1 MEMDAMTL
9 REICDSLGV
18 SRRAVQGYE
27 KVGLVKPT
35 GKNERGHLLYDE
47 QTRERIR
54 EIRLFQQIGFTRK
67 EVVEIIDAPSAV
79 RKAAL
84 ERQLVC
90 LKAKKE
96 DVEALI
102 QEVYRLIEKS

>member
-1 MEMDAMTL
+1 MDAMTL
-9 REICDSLGV
+9 REICDSLEV

-35 GKNERGHLLYDE
+35 GKTERGHLLYDE
-47 QTRERIR
+47 RMQERIK
-54 EIRLFQQIGFTRK
+54 EIA
-67 EVVEIIDAPSAV
+67 EIIDASSDIRRV
-79 RKAAL
+79 AL
-84 ERQLVC
+84 ERQLVR
-90 LKAKKE
+90 LKKKKE

>member
-1 MEMDAMTL
+1 MTL

-67 EVVEIIDAPSAV
+67 EIATIIDAPSEI
-79 RKAAL
+79 RREAL
-84 ERQLVC
+84 ERQLVR
-90 LKAKKE
+90 LKKKKE
-96 DVEALI
+96 DVEVLI
-102 QEVYRLIEKS
+102 QEVYQLIEKS

>member
-1 MEMDAMTL
+1 MDAMTL

-27 KVGLVKPT
+27 KFGLVKPT
-35 GKNERGHLLYDE
+35 GKTERGHLFYDE

-67 EVVEIIDAPSAV
+67 EIAEIIDAPGDI
-79 RKAAL
+79 RREAL

-90 LKAKKE
+90 LMEKKE

-102 QEVYRLIEKS
+102 QEVYRLIEKN

>member
-1 MEMDAMTL
+1 MTL

-27 KVGLVKPT
+27 KFGLVKPT
-35 GKNERGHLLYDE
+35 GKTERGHLFYDE

-67 EVVEIIDAPSAV
+67 EIAEIIDAPGDI
-79 RKAAL
+79 RREAL

-90 LKAKKE
+90 LMEKKE

-102 QEVYRLIEKS
+102 QEVYRLIEKN

>member
-1 MEMDAMTL
+1 MDAMTL

-27 KVGLVKPT
+27 IVGLVKPT

-47 QTRERIR
+47 QTCERIR

-67 EVVEIIDAPSAV
+67 EIAEIIDASGDI
-79 RKAAL
+79 RKDAL
-84 ERQLVC
+84 ERQLVR
-90 LKAKKE
+90 LKKKKE
-96 DVEALI
+96 DVDALI
-102 QEVYRLIEKS
+102 QEVYRLIEKN

>member
-1 MEMDAMTL
+1 MDAMTL
-9 REICDSLGV
+9 REICDSLEV

-35 GKNERGHLLYDE
+35 GKTERGHLLYDE
-47 QTRERIR
+47 RMQERIK

-67 EVVEIIDAPSAV
+67 EIAEIIDASSDIRRV
-79 RKAAL
+79 AL
-84 ERQLVC
+84 ERQLVR
-90 LKAKKE
+90 LKKKKE

>member
-1 MEMDAMTL
+1 MTL

-67 EVVEIIDAPSAV
+67 EVAEIIDAPSAV

-90 LKAKKE
+90 LKEKKE

-102 QEVYRLIEKS
+102 QEVYQLIEKS